1 MIYKAYDVPQGLM
14 HIKHAFTA
22 NELASIDAALAREGW
37 LENEQA
43 MRFSPLPDWLNAFA
57 RRLRGIALETKFIDT
72 HEGDLFAFS
81 QCIVNQ
87 YVPPGGL
94 SKHVDLA
101 AFGEVVVSLSLR
113 STITMEFEPV
123 EREHSSIATTA
134 VRLDHGDLLFIRG
147 DAGRRFTHAIPARYE
162 DVFDA
167 IAVPRAHRVSLTLR
181 TMHPDGHLL
190 TTPAS

>member
-1 MIYKAYDVPQGLM
+1 MISKAYDVPQGLM
-14 HIKHAFTA
+14 HIKRAFTA
-22 NELASIDAALAREGW
+22 DELATVDVALAREGW

-57 RRLRGIALETKFIDT
+57 GRLCEIALETKFIDT
-72 HEGDLFAFS
+72 HERDLFAFS

-87 YVPPGGL
+87 YTPPGGL
-94 SKHVDLA
+94 SAHVDLA

-113 STITMEFEPV
+113 STIAMDFEPV
-123 EREHSSIATTA
+123 DDARASPITT

-147 DAGRRFTHAIPARYE
+147 DARRRFTHAIPARFE
-162 DVFDA
+162 DVVDA
-167 IAVPRAHRVSLTLR
+167 VAVPRAHRVSLTLR

-190 TTPAS
+190 TTPASS

>member
-57 RRLRGIALETKFIDT
+57 RRLRGIALEMKFIDT

-147 DAGRRFTHAIPARYE
+147 DARRRFTHAIPARYE

>member
-113 STITMEFEPV
+113 STITLYFAPCGGQNCQRAPPGVGLYPV
-123 EREHSSIATTA
+123 Y
-134 VRLDHGDLLFIRG
+134 LLYIGGAAR
-147 DAGRRFTHAIPARYE
+147 RRFTHAIPARYE

>member
-123 EREHSSIATTA
+123 EREHSSTA
-134 VRLDHGDLLFIRG
+134 PPGGRAPPVVLLSSR
-147 DAGRRFTHAIPARYE
+147 APPRRRFTHAIPARYE